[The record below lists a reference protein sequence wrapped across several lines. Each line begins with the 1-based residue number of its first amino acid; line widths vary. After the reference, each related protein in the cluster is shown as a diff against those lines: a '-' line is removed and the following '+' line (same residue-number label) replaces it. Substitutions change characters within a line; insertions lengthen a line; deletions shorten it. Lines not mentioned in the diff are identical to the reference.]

1 MKCFKKKCFWCQGL
15 RLVQVWPW
23 FEGLSMLGMAL
34 AVVSPQRSQSY
45 FHGGIMAHIKHVFN
59 VMQRFFNRVDSL
71 EILAT
76 YAQAGVPLKSTKQ
89 N

>member
-1 MKCFKKKCFWCQGL
+1 M
-15 RLVQVWPW
+15 V
-23 FEGLSMLGMAL
+23 
-34 AVVSPQRSQSY
+34 
-45 FHGGIMAHIKHVFN
+45 HIKHVFN